1 MALSSL
7 LPMAFAM
14 TSLLPS
20 EMPMNRFTIK
30 LTIGEFAP
38 TAATA
43 AVRFCAAKLPT
54 TAIAKALN
62 SCPRIAVAAIGS
74 AKRGSPRQMD
84 SCSMSFFCLPI
95 KSSSESP
102 AYLQPS

>member
-1 MALSSL
+1 
-7 LPMAFAM
+7 MAFAM
-14 TSLLPS
+14 TTLLPS
-20 EMPMNRFTIK
+20 EMPRNRFTIK

-38 TAATA
+38 TATTA

-54 TAIAKALN
+54 TAISEALN

-84 SCSMSFFCLPI
+84 PCSMSFFYLPI